1 MRQCD
6 LFGQPVP
13 AFNIKG
19 KSKVK
24 TAVGGILSAVII
36 AVTLGYSI
44 MKIHDLMLKANPV
57 ISDNTL

>member
-1 MRQCD
+1 M
-6 LFGQPVP
+6 FGQPVP